1 LYPVF
6 LFCVEVV
13 FKTFLEEGRFA
24 VGKSDVSVVNDSGG
38 KCVSLV
44 ESMFV
49 LMLILS
55 ISSL

>member
-1 LYPVF
+1 M
-6 LFCVEVV
+6 EVV
-13 FKTFLEEGRFA
+13 FKTFLEEGCFA